1 MKRRSGFTLVELM
14 ITVAIIAILSAIAL
28 PAYQQYVV
36 RARLTDAFS
45 ALASAQSSAEQF
57 WSNNRTYV
65 GFNAA
70 NGFPAATS
78 NFTYNLSSPTDP
90 TAPPTASTYMIT
102 AAGVSTSTV
111 AGFAFTIDQNG
122 NKATTAVPA
131 GWTASTTCWVNKKG
145 AQCVQ

>member
-1 MKRRSGFTLVELM
+1 MKRQSGFTLVELM

-65 GFNAA
+65 GFDAA

-78 NFTYNLSSPTDP
+78 NFTYNLSNQTTSAYT
-90 TAPPTASTYMIT
+90 IT

-122 NKATTAVPA
+122 NKTTTAVPA